1 MAVNVVNILLK
12 GTLAGENIAHMI
24 HEVGL
29 MAAEVEAGQVRV
41 FLPLGSADRITVLNF
56 VTVNRYDNPAG
67 VTASVR
73 DADGLDAL
81 SEEADAKVARHN
93 DTILRDEKLV
103 TRLGA
108 FAEPLGPFL
117 ILTPARAKRYDLRG
131 SYGGKFA
138 DFTVFHWGFLLVKG

>member
-1 MAVNVVNILLK
+1 
-12 GTLAGENIAHMI
+12 
-24 HEVGL
+24 

-41 FLPLGSADRITVLNF
+41 FLPLGSADGIT
-56 VTVNRYDNPAG
+56 
-67 VTASVR
+67 
-73 DADGLDAL
+73 ADGLDAL

-93 DTILRDEKLV
+93 DAILRDEKLV
-103 TRLGA
+103 TRFGA

-117 ILTPARAKRYDLRG
+117 ILTSARAKRYDLRG